1 MKKIFLDL
9 SRWSFSF
16 GTANAKF
23 VHRWDAD
30 SLSKGK
36 FVPVKTA
43 FVKKEVKVEG
53 IQIENKHILVK
64 IDYTGKNLH
73 RTEPYRQKLI
83 CHRSF
88 KKLGLEFQVLL
99 VQFFAL
105 KLLSLFC

>member
-1 MKKIFLDL
+1 MKKIFLIL
-9 SRWSFSF
+9 AAGLLVF

-64 IDYTGKNLH
+64 DRLHGKNLH

-88 KKLGLEFQVLL
+88 KKVGPGISSSLGPIFLL
-99 VQFFAL
+99 KNF
-105 KLLSLFC
+105 

>member
-1 MKKIFLDL
+1 MKKIFLIL
-9 SRWSFSF
+9 AAGLLVF

-53 IQIENKHILVK
+53 S
-64 IDYTGKNLH
+64 
-73 RTEPYRQKLI
+73 R
-83 CHRSF
+83 
-88 KKLGLEFQVLL
+88 
-99 VQFFAL
+99 
-105 KLLSLFC
+105 

>member
-1 MKKIFLDL
+1 MKKTFLIL
-9 SRWSFSF
+9 AAGLFVF

-23 VHRWDAD
+23 VHRWDTD

-64 IDYTGKNLH
+64 IDYTGKIF
-73 RTEPYRQKLI
+73 TEPSLI
-83 CHRSF
+83 A
-88 KKLGLEFQVLL
+88 KN
-99 VQFFAL
+99 
-105 KLLSLFC
+105 